1 MQNKLRRSG
10 AEIFLNARIWDK
22 LLHIN
27 LLEDKVE
34 LTDAEIETMGQSQ
47 MKCWICHEISR
58 MLNVSSEKTISY

>member
-34 LTDAEIETMGQSQ
+34 LTDAEIETMGQIQ
-47 MKCWICHEISR
+47 MKGW
-58 MLNVSSEKTISY
+58 NVSPIYIAYLNAFFFNC